1 MQESKWWG
9 TSHPA
14 STFKLW
20 LGGERAV
27 CDVSLPLWTNT
38 VHHDGGVI
46 DARAE
51 IAHDLRQ
58 PLATIR
64 ALVASLKSAEVSPEG
79 MRWHLDNMEEQIDE
93 LGDFVRALL
102 ATVVADSGSAAVED
116 VRCIE
121 VNSSVAAVVR
131 CFAVTWPGRITT
143 AFGEEAVVTAPPE
156 MLRRSV
162 RNVLDN
168 AARAAGKNGAILVS
182 VMPSRMGTSIAIEDD
197 GPGFGAIPAQHSIGL
212 KIVDRTL
219 SEVGGSLEI
228 TTSDALGGAR
238 VALSFPPQQSGMR
251 SAVDEATALR

>member
-1 MQESKWWG
+1 MVGDKP
-9 TSHPA
+9 PA
-14 STFKLW
+14 STFKAS
-20 LGGERAV
+20 LGGERV
-27 CDVSLPLWTNT
+27 VSDMSLPRWTNT
-38 VHHDGGVI
+38 DHHGGGAI
-46 DARAE
+46 DRLAE

-79 MRWHLDNMEEQIDE
+79 LRWHLDNMEEQVDQ

-102 ATVVADSGSAAVED
+102 ATVVADPDVAAVED
-116 VRCIE
+116 VRCVE
-121 VNSSVAAVVR
+121 ANSSVAAVVR

-168 AARAAGKNGAILVS
+168 AARAAGKDGAILVS

-197 GPGFGAIPAQHSIGL
+197 GPGFGAVPAQHSIGL

-219 SEVGGSLEI
+219 SEAGGSLEI
-228 TTSDALGGAR
+228 TTSDALGGAC
-238 VALSFPPQQSGMR
+238 VALSFPPQLSGMR
-251 SAVDEATALR
+251 SAVDEASALR

>member
-1 MQESKWWG
+1 VQESQWWG
-9 TSHPA
+9 DQPSRLDFQG
-14 STFKLW
+14 S
-20 LGGERAV
+20 LGGERV
-27 CDVSLPLWTNT
+27 VSEVSLPSWTSADR
-38 VHHDGGVI
+38 HGGGAI
-46 DARAE
+46 DPLAE

-64 ALVASLKSAEVSPEG
+64 ALVASLKSAEVSPEAL
-79 MRWHLDNMEEQIDE
+79 RWHLDNMEEQVDQ
-93 LGDFVRALL
+93 LGDFVRSLL
-102 ATVVADSGSAAVED
+102 DTVVADQDAADVGD
-116 VRCIE
+116 VRCVE
-121 VNSSVAAVVR
+121 ANSSVAAVVR

-143 AFGEEAVVTAPPE
+143 AFGEEAVVPAPLE

-219 SEVGGSLEI
+219 SEAGGSLEI

-238 VALSFPPQQSGMR
+238 VALSFPPQPSGMR
-251 SAVDEATALR
+251 SAVDEAIALR